1 MKRIVFI
8 TNIPSPYQIKW
19 SKELKKHY
27 DIQFWFFNSIEKSV
41 SNRPSYWNIEI
52 PNYCRILPSKFK
64 KYEICYGPTLKREL
78 DKFNPDIIW
87 LGGAWFM
94 IAWMQAY
101 RWAIKH
107 EKKIIAG
114 PIEFSE
120 GSFSYIRIL
129 KNNLIYSLLYR
140 KIDSYLCNGYKD
152 YDIIGNVASD
162 KKRYIFMNSEDYEP
176 YFIQNI
182 RKPDNI
188 ITFMYG
194 GTISRIMRI
203 PELLTTFE
211 SLARKYK
218 NVRLILAGY
227 GPEKKL
233 CKKNIDNSKIL
244 SKNVEWFEVNAWD
257 DIPKAYQR
265 GDIFVI
271 YAKYSAGSFSTMYGI
286 ASGMGIISTL
296 DVTVARRYIINGYN
310 GFLIK
315 DERTLYEAMER
326 YVLNPNLIPNHGK
339 KNKEI
344 ARNEKY
350 EEKIREFSK
359 IIEELYSN

>member
-1 MKRIVFI
+1 VYRIVFI
-8 TNIPSPYQIKW
+8 SNIPSPYQIKW
-19 SKELKKHY
+19 AKKLKKHY
-27 DIQFWFFNSIEKSV
+27 DIQFWFFNSIEKSA
-41 SNRPSYWNIEI
+41 SNRPDYWNIEM
-52 PNYCRILPSKFK
+52 PNYCRVLPSKFK
-64 KYEICYGPTLKREL
+64 NHEICYVPTLNREL
-78 DKFNPDIIW
+78 EKFNPDIVW

-101 RWAIKH
+101 RWAAKY

-114 PIEFSE
+114 PLEFSKNN
-120 GSFSYIRIL
+120 FNCIRIL
-129 KNNLIYSLLYR
+129 KNKLVYSLLYR

-152 YDIIGNVASD
+152 YDIIGNIAPG
-162 KKRYIFMNSEDYEP
+162 KKRYIFMNSEDYKL

-182 RKPDNI
+182 RKPGNI

-194 GTISRIMRI
+194 GAISRRMRI
-203 PELLTTFE
+203 PELLATFE
-211 SLARKYK
+211 NLAGKYK

-227 GPEKKL
+227 GPEKEL
-233 CKKNIDNSKIL
+233 CEKNINNSKIL
-244 SKNVEWFEVNAWD
+244 SKCVEWFEVNTWD

-271 YAKYSAGSFSTMYGI
+271 YARHSSGSFSTMYGI

-296 DVTVARRYIINGYN
+296 DVAVSRRYIIDNYN

-326 YVLNPNLIPNHGK
+326 YILNPNLIPNHGK

-350 EEKIREFSK
+350 EEKIRSFSK
-359 IIEELYSN
+359 IIEGLYSN